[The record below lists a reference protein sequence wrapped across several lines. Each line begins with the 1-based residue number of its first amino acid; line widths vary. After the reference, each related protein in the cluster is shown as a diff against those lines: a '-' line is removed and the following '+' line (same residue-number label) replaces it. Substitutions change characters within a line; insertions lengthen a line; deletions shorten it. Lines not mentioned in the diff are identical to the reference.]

1 MPQEIIAG
9 AVGMVLVSTVWALQ
23 RFIAHSTAR
32 KERLRF

>member
-9 AVGMVLVSTVWALQ
+9 AVGMALVVTVWAVQ
-23 RFIAHSTAR
+23 RLIAVSTSR